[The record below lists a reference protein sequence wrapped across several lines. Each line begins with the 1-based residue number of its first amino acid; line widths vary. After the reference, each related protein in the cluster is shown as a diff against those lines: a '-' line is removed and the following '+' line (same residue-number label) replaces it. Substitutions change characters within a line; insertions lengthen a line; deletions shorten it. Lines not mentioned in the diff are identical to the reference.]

1 MTDYTASELLAV
13 MASREMTEVNT
24 LFAGVGTPLLA
35 AILAQKTFNPNLTI
49 VVEGGSIGPQ
59 VVPGLLPI
67 STNEMRISHR
77 AQMVI
82 GITEIFLLTQ
92 RGFLEMGFIGG
103 AQIDRFGNVNTT
115 VIGDYAQPKVKL
127 PGSGGA
133 NDIASL
139 CRRIILV
146 TTHERRRF
154 VSRVDFITSPGWLDG
169 GETRRKAGLVF
180 GRIERVITNL
190 CVMGFEPESKAMRVE
205 ALHPGTTIE
214 EVQDNTG
221 FDLIVPDHLSATVA
235 PEAAEI
241 EMLRA
246 IDIDRRYIS

>member
-13 MASREMTEVNT
+13 MASREMTKVNT

-59 VVPGLLPI
+59 VIPGLLPI
-67 STNEMRISHR
+67 STNEMRIAHR
-77 AQMVI
+77 AQTLI
-82 GITEIFLLTQ
+82 GITDIFLLTQ

-115 VIGDYAQPKVKL
+115 VVGDYAQPKVKL

-169 GETRRKAGLVF
+169 GETRREAGLVF
-180 GRIERVITNL
+180 GHIERVITDL

-205 ALHPGTTIE
+205 ALHPGIAIE
-214 EVQDNTG
+214 QVKDNTG
-221 FDLIVPDHLSATVA
+221 FDLIVPDHLPVTDA
-235 PEAAEI
+235 PEAAEL

-246 IDIDRRYIS
+246 IDTDRRYIS

>member
-13 MASREMTEVNT
+13 MASREMIEVNT

-35 AILAQKTFNPNLTI
+35 AILAQQTFNPSLSI

-59 VVPGLLPI
+59 VIPGLLPI
-67 STNEMRISHR
+67 STNEMRVAHR
-77 AQMVI
+77 SSMLI
-82 GITEIFLLTQ
+82 GITETFLLTQ

-115 VIGDYAQPKVKL
+115 AVGDYAQPKVKL

-154 VSRVDFITSPGWLDG
+154 VPRVDFITSPGWLEG
-169 GETRRKAGLVF
+169 GNSRREAGLIF
-180 GRIERVITNL
+180 GEVERVITDL
-190 CVMGFEPESKAMRVE
+190 CVMGFEPESKEMRVE
-205 ALHPGTTIE
+205 ALHPGVTIE
-214 EVQDNTG
+214 QIQDNTG
-221 FDLIVPDHLSATVA
+221 FDLMVPDDLPVTHA
-235 PEAAEI
+235 PETAELD
-241 EMLRA
+241 MLRA
-246 IDIDRRYIS
+246 IDTDRRYL

>member
-1 MTDYTASELLAV
+1 MTDYTPSELLAV

-35 AILAQKTFNPNLTI
+35 AILAQQTFNPGLSI

-59 VVPGLLPI
+59 VIPGLLPI
-67 STNEMRISHR
+67 STNEMRVGHR
-77 AQMVI
+77 AQMLI

-115 VIGDYAQPKVKL
+115 AVGDYAQPKVKL

-154 VSRVDFITSPGWLDG
+154 VPRVDFVTSPGWLEG
-169 GETRRKAGLVF
+169 GNSRREAGLIF
-180 GRIERVITNL
+180 GTVERVITDL

-205 ALHPGTTIE
+205 ALHPEATIE
-214 EVQDNTG
+214 QIQDNTG
-221 FDLIVPDHLSATVA
+221 FDLIMPDELPVTRA
-235 PEAAEI
+235 PEAAEL

-246 IDIDRRYIS
+246 IDTDRRYL